1 MRRAL
6 LIPNNVQIS
15 AVNGMEIKFGLGS
28 PNGKC
33 HSSLLQNLIL
43 NAPAVNHSAM
53 RSQFTPVSALFL
65 SLYSRNS
72 ACLAVRLFS
81 CRKFSS
87 SQRVSRVVSPADF
100 RETSVEI
107 PIGGSGTIW
116 LNVLQP
122 ITLQQSAP
130 AKRPNVILYLP
141 PGPLFPTQPSESVIQ
156 PARTRRSSYRD
167 LFPSPQHALS
177 STTQSTVVT
186 VNYRLGT
193 EVVDG
198 EEKSYYYPTPV
209 HDTLAGFD
217 WVFEKLKPDRLCV
230 YGTHIGG
237 SLAVMLA
244 LTEPRSVRAIAA
256 HEPMCDW
263 TSLDDYCLKTPPAP
277 EEGTLAGS
285 TSDDLENGS
294 SEIPTDARDQPPPLR
309 KRGRKRKTPTAPP
322 DLIPL
327 LRARRSLF
335 LKPDNYFDS
344 FASPVLFLRSSGK
357 EYPKDFPDYHIGP
370 DYPIPVLKTPPKEVL
385 NDIDFTRYFND
396 LDLDLIPAPTPE
408 ELDIDRMV
416 PEKPIRR
423 RKALSRWPPYGLEY
437 NDRPGAKSGGLW
449 GSKPNLPH
457 VRIFVHSN
465 FPPEVGDEVPSLPP
479 TEANEANGNV
489 VPGYS
494 TNGTYEP
501 AEGEP
506 ETPDKTTPSQEV
518 PNEAVQSPPRP
529 RRPRTQR
536 IRSLEADGE
545 TVLARQGAEMVSLMR
560 NACFWGR
567 EKGYGE
573 KRVRVVTIPLE
584 NGDGFDNGTRPDDG
598 DGAVEEGEVQGG
610 NTLGDSGD
618 EMLCVEEMAGRYF
631 HEILERGRGK

>member
-1 MRRAL
+1 MR
-6 LIPNNVQIS
+6 P
-15 AVNGMEIKFGLGS
+15 
-28 PNGKC
+28 
-33 HSSLLQNLIL
+33 
-43 NAPAVNHSAM
+43 
-53 RSQFTPVSALFL
+53 QFTPVSARFL

-72 ACLAVRLFS
+72 AYLTVRLFS

-107 PIGGSGTIW
+107 PIGGAGTIW

-122 ITLQQSAP
+122 IGQQPTP

-156 PARTRRSSYRD
+156 SAKTRRSSYRD

-209 HDTLAGFD
+209 HDTLGGFD
-217 WVFEKLKPDRLCV
+217 WIFEKLKPDRLCV
-230 YGTHIGG
+230 YGTHVGG

-263 TSLDDYCLKTPPAP
+263 TSLDDYCLKTQPAP
-277 EEGTLAGS
+277 EESTLAGS
-285 TSDDLENGS
+285 TSDDLENGN
-294 SEIPTDARDQPPPLR
+294 EEPPADAQDQPPPLR

-327 LRARRSLF
+327 LQARRSLF

-370 DYPIPVLKTPPKEVL
+370 DYPIPVLKTPPKEIL
-385 NDIDFTRYFND
+385 NDIDFTRYFDD

-408 ELDIDRMV
+408 ELDIDQMV

-437 NDRPGAKSGGLW
+437 NDRPGVKSSGLW

-479 TEANEANGNV
+479 SEGNEANGEA
-489 VPGYS
+489 VPGYT
-494 TNGTYEP
+494 TNDDTNKR
-501 AEGEP
+501 AEGET
-506 ETPDKTTPSQEV
+506 ETPDKNTSGQEGL
-518 PNEAVQSPPRP
+518 NGAAQSPPRP

-573 KRVRVVTIPLE
+573 KSVRVVTIPLE
-584 NGDGFDNGTRPDDG
+584 HGDEGVVDDGTRRG
-598 DGAVEEGEVQGG
+598 DAAGVMEEGEVQGED
-610 NTLGDSGD
+610 TLGDSGGEGG